1 MSFFKPFIGSLAVFV
16 AVLAGSSF
24 WYSGTGQPMNATEI
38 AGYLEAIAAQD
49 QVPGGRLDLDDLR
62 AFMEADDGRPV
73 FTVNRYRFNAIA
85 DYPAGSGY
93 SGTGLEAYDRF
104 AAVMVPLMLARG
116 SHPAFGSRVDAEAGN
131 DWDRIVIVRYRS
143 RRDLVDLFATDAFA
157 EGSIHKWASSS
168 AIDRMIVDGRTIP
181 DGRMMITLIA
191 IIAGLGMWIGLTA
204 WRGRRPKD
212 RKNPI

>member
-1 MSFFKPFIGSLAVFV
+1 
-16 AVLAGSSF
+16 
-24 WYSGTGQPMNATEI
+24 MNATEV

-62 AFMEADDGRPV
+62 AFM
-73 FTVNRYRFNAIA
+73 
-85 DYPAGSGY
+85 
-93 SGTGLEAYDRF
+93 EAYDRF

-204 WRGRRPKD
+204 WRGRRSKD